1 MAAWQEYA
9 NTLEKHYADGCEGCG
24 IFGTNGSTWAH
35 NRLNHA
41 ATPDN
46 YLELTQLA
54 ALFENSST
62 GFSEGFVFNGR
73 KFVLIKVDDELG
85 FLQAKS
91 KDEDKL
97 PLTVQQCKTCL
108 VVMLG
113 KKGSNGGSVSKAVG
127 EIGDHLKN
135 AGY

>member
-1 MAAWQEYA
+1 MAWQEYA
-9 NTLEKHYADGCEGCG
+9 TSLEKYYPDGCEGCG

-35 NRLNHA
+35 VRLDHA
-41 ATPDN
+41 AAPAN
-46 YLELTQLA
+46 YLELTGLA
-54 ALFENSST
+54 ALFQDSSS
-62 GFSEGFVFNGR
+62 GYSEGFCFNGR
-73 KFVLIKVDDELG
+73 KFVLIKVDDDG

-97 PLTVQQCKTCL
+97 PLSVQLCATCI

-127 EIGDHLKN
+127 QIGDHLKG